1 MIPLNKSAR
10 LGVVAVVSA
19 LVLAACGG
27 DDGDDNAGD
36 GADQSTESA
45 STDDTTSEPTEG
57 GDSSEPAEPSSG
69 MQLYF
74 VDGNTANY
82 SEDFDPGTLEGVKA
96 TYPGAELGDD
106 FRQRMLDVNPKLK
119 DFTYGPESYDATIIS
134 ALAAI
139 AADDDSGKSIGS
151 NLQAVTVEGEKCTDF
166 KTCADLL
173 ADGTDIDYDGVSGPI
188 DLNST
193 GSPSAATI
201 GIFEYGNDNNYSPL
215 DFVTGQI
222 PDVDS
227 VQPNQEI
234 KGTAQGDGEFVVGT
248 LLPSSGDLAFLGPPE
263 FAGVDVAVSEINEN
277 GGVLGKDARQVKA
290 DSGDG
295 TPNIAPSETDKLL
308 NGGADIVLGAASSS
322 VSLSVID
329 KITKAGVVQISPA
342 NTSTAFD
349 TYADQG
355 LYFRTAP
362 SDVLQGQV
370 MASTVIGDGK
380 QNIAILA
387 RQDSY
392 GEALAENVRKFY
404 EEAGGNVVSYQL
416 YSPEAANYNAEVQA
430 IAAEDPDA
438 IVLIAF
444 DETKKIV
451 PALAQAG
458 LGQGD

>member
-1 MIPLNKSAR
+1 MIRQTRATR
-10 LGVVAVVSA
+10 AAVLLAATA
-19 LVLAACGG
+19 LALTACGG
-27 DDGDDNAGD
+27 DDSSSSSEDPSST
-36 GADQSTESA
+36 ADPSES
-45 STDDTTSEPTEG
+45 
-57 GDSSEPAEPSSG
+57 SSEPAAAG

-82 SEDFDPGTLEGVKA
+82 TEDFDPGTLEGVKA
-96 TYPGAELGDD
+96 TYPGAELGDSFKD
-106 FRQRMLDVNPKLK
+106 RLLTVNPKLK
-119 DFTYGPESYDATIIS
+119 DFTYGPESYDATVVA

-139 AADDDSGKSIGS
+139 AADNDSGK
-151 NLQAVTVEGEKCTDF
+151 AVGAKMQEVTSEGTKCTEF
-166 KTCADLL
+166 KECADLL
-173 ADGTDIDYDGVSGPI
+173 ADGEDIDYDGVSGPI

-201 GIFEYGNDNNYSPL
+201 GIFEYGGDNNYSPL
-215 DFVTGQI
+215 DYITGEI
-222 PDVDS
+222 PDQTDLKPDQQIS
-227 VQPNQEI
+227 GSAP
-234 KGTAQGDGEFVVGT
+234 QGDGVLTVGT
-248 LLPSSGDLAFLGPPE
+248 LLPQSGDLAFLGPPE
-263 FAGVDVAVSEINEN
+263 FAGVDLAVKEINAA
-277 GGVLGKDARQVKA
+277 GGVLGKDIEQVKA

-308 NGGADIVLGAASSS
+308 AADSDVIIGAASSS

-329 KITKAGVVQISPA
+329 RITAAGVAQISPA

-349 TYADQG
+349 TYADNG

-370 MASTVIGDGK
+370 MASTVIADGK

-392 GEALAENVRKFY
+392 GEALADNVKAFY
-404 EEAGGNVVSYQL
+404 EQAGGTVVSFQL
-416 YSPEAANYNAEVQA
+416 YDPNAASFTAEVQA

-438 IVLIAF
+438 LVLISF

-451 PALAQAG
+451 PELIKAG